1 MESGVHLPLHSSC
14 HHQIIY
20 ARFNLKIYYP
30 PPYKHKIRYYKK
42 ANINLIQQAI
52 REFKERE
59 IYKLILILEMKIVLS
74 KKKLLKH
81 FRTD

>member
-30 PPYKHKIRYYKK
+30 SPYKNKIRYYKK